1 MVLSRS
7 THLLAIVIALIT
19 SPCDAQ
25 ACATTTGRAYAE
37 VSFVLGMPV
46 ASFNPTRQTFLNGI
60 AAALNAQLT
69 TPNAVSEGALSFDSV
84 RATQFQF
91 FDEESTLAT
100 VEIDAG
106 SADHA
111 RAIVTAMNQYTAA
124 QLRTRLNIYVQDVR
138 IPTARMVMNPQ
149 GAALCTSLWPTRTD
163 IVDTISLRIALAS
176 TTITQL
182 PAITSSGYDGFR
194 ARLAARLFGRQAE
207 DVRIEAVRLE
217 SGVATIFVEVA
228 AESEVSAF
236 RVSELLAQL
245 SASDMTA
252 LLNDAYLSGET
263 VSMVY
268 VPIVRQL
275 GGVVASPPPA
285 PSASPAGPSATAT
298 NAFTQCT
305 VEFIVIIA
313 LATMCIL
320 TGCFSIHV
328 IHKER
333 QGKPMF
339 YSLDPASRPNKI
351 GGPGV
356 EMGTHRSGS
365 PSNSN
370 RSGAAVV

>member
-19 SPCDAQ
+19 SPCDAARDNHRPRLRGSELCRMRSRPLIQ
-25 ACATTTGRAYAE
+25 RGRP
-37 VSFVLGMPV
+37 SST
-46 ASFNPTRQTFLNGI
+46 AS
-60 AAALNAQLT
+60 AALNAQLT

-91 FDEESTLAT
+91 FDEESTST

-285 PSASPAGPSATAT
+285 PSASPAGPSAAAT